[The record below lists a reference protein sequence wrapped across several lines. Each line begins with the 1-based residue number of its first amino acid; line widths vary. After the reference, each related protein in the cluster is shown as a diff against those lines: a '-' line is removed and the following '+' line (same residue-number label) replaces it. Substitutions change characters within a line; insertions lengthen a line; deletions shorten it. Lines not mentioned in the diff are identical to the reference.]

1 MTKQKAKQSKG
12 AKQQEQAGEPK
23 EQPKIAKLPAGAE
36 GDALYGKAVD
46 VACEVCGADPDVDCA
61 DTSGVAFAKGVYD
74 DEGNVSVHQV
84 RLDAGLAAAR
94 REELKASGRARA
106 PMEKDGHAPALVDE
120 EGRVLFERKLPIPLT
135 DDELLELGD
144 QLAERMREIDEAE
157 AAKKAAA
164 SSWKDRID
172 AMAASASEMAAV
184 LRAKTKLAPVP
195 CYTEHDLLA
204 EVARVIRTDTLE
216 VVETRKLT
224 REEIEDLRQGKLF
237 DEVRDFAEM
246 AAASPPPEA
255 EDPEDDE
262 AQP

>member
-1 MTKQKAKQSKG
+1 MTKQKAK
-12 AKQQEQAGEPK
+12 KQDQDQ
-23 EQPKIAKLPAGAE
+23 
-36 GDALYGKAVD
+36 DA
-46 VACEVCGADPDVDCA
+46 
-61 DTSGVAFAKGVYD
+61 
-74 DEGNVSVHQV
+74 Q
-84 RLDAGLAAAR
+84 AAARR
-94 REELKASGRARA
+94 REELKAAAAARPDESA
-106 PMEKDGHAPALVDE
+106 PVVEAS
-120 EGRVLFERKLPIPLT
+120 GRVLIERKLPIPLT

-172 AMAASASEMAAV
+172 AMRASASEMAAV

-195 CYTEHDLLA
+195 CYTEHYLFA

-237 DEVRDFAEM
+237 DEVRAFEQM
-246 AAASPPPEA
+246 AATSPPTDL
-255 EDPEDDE
+255 EDPEADE